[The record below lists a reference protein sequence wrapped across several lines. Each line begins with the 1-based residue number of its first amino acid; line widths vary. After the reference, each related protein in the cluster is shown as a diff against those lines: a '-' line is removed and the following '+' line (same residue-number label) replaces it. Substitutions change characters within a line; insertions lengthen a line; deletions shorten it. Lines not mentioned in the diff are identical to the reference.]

1 MCTAQSGGT
10 FATDKQGHPAR
21 ARLCLLSTRS
31 FPLFAAFA
39 QGMCP
44 SEKFNRDYRGFTTH
58 WWFKRGTKTLVG
70 QERWFKTG
78 GWENQF

>member
-1 MCTAQSGGT
+1 
-10 FATDKQGHPAR
+10 
-21 ARLCLLSTRS
+21 
-31 FPLFAAFA
+31 
-39 QGMCP
+39 MCP
-44 SEKFNRDYRGFTTH
+44 LEKFNREYRGFTTH

>member
-1 MCTAQSGGT
+1 
-10 FATDKQGHPAR
+10 
-21 ARLCLLSTRS
+21 
-31 FPLFAAFA
+31 
-39 QGMCP
+39 MCP